1 MGRRK
6 TGGRREEGDG
16 GEGKDERRMVMV
28 GKDKDSWERGEGGEG
43 ERQDGGLR

>member
-6 TGGRREEGDG
+6 TGGRREEDDG
-16 GEGKDERRMVMV
+16 GEEKDERRMVMV

-43 ERQDGGLR
+43 ERRDGGVR